1 MIPKSGFSSLAP
13 IKTNASLQPLNGF
26 VEHAVVHMEIDR
38 IRSGIVTEDFIAS
51 RADARGIDAAD
62 YMSGN
67 ILQKEVEAKHVAEAF
82 LMLAQMARTTGHI
95 VTVDGGNIEASLR

>member
-1 MIPKSGFSSLAP
+1 MVRQLALELGEAG
-13 IKTNASLQPLNGF
+13 IRVNGVNA
-26 VEHAVVHMEIDR
+26 DR

-67 ILQKEVEAKHVAEAF
+67 ILQKKSRQS
-82 LMLAQMARTTGHI
+82 MLPRHF
-95 VTVDGGNIEASLR
+95 